1 MSKVADLGYDIE
13 QLYIEGH
20 SPKMIAKLLE
30 CPVDVV
36 YEWIE
41 GVGVNGAEDLD
52 PYNTI
57 NS

>member
-1 MSKVADLGYDIE
+1 MSKVAELSYDIE

-41 GVGVNGAEDLD
+41 EQGVEAEEEHSYQGA
-52 PYNTI
+52 
-57 NS
+57 